1 MRAEESTRL
10 AVAEGIARQCE
21 AWHLYVDTFQEAV
34 NSYLRRI
41 TEWGSTW
48 WPWHNERDDRIE
60 ALTAEVAELREEVAA
75 LRGTQDVLAM
85 SKEKRLFKFKFKH
98 SLLQELREERAKI
111 YAKFLQ

>member
-1 MRAEESTRL
+1 MGDEESTRL

-21 AWHLYVDTFQEAV
+21 TWHLYVDTFQEAV

-75 LRGTQDVLAM
+75 LRGTEDVLALF
-85 SKEKRLFKFKFKH
+85 KEKRLSKLSVKP
-98 SLLQELREERAKI
+98 SLLRELREEQANMD
-111 YAKFLQ
+111 AKFLQ